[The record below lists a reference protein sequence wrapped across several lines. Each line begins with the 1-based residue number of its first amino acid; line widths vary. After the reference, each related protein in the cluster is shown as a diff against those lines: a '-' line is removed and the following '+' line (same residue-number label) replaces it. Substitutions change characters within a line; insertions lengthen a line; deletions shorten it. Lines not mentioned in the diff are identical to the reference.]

1 MHDAINRT
9 RIHTQQARISI
20 YIINQS
26 TYPEIDHSNVIH
38 ENTSARSLSLSL
50 SNKLVLLFSL
60 EFLLH
65 YDQSKFKTSPG
76 PWRKS
81 FYVIMAF
88 SKSVSH
94 GRIKTEAPPFKLTI
108 ILF

>member
-1 MHDAINRT
+1 MHDSINRT

-20 YIINQS
+20 NIINQS
-26 TYPEIDHSNVIH
+26 TYPEIDNSNVIH
-38 ENTSARSLSLSL
+38 ENTSALSLSL

-65 YDQSKFKTSPG
+65 SDQSKFKTSPG
-76 PWRKS
+76 LWRKS